1 MTYYDTL
8 KLDGRI
14 GRRGLCYRYGK
25 GMCYGAFVKMVIVPK
40 RVCSSEGT
48 SICADKCSMQI

>member
-1 MTYYDTL
+1 MVGLAGEGYAIDT
-8 KLDGRI
+8 GR
-14 GRRGLCYRYGK
+14 

-48 SICADKCSMQI
+48 SICKVGYGKVCRQVFHAI